1 LKYDYCTR
9 LRSGAWAWRHRA
21 VCPAANAEAIATVTA
36 PAGSRRERIVEVW
49 VASVGCPARIASPK
63 PEFKPQFRRV
73 LPQRQARAG
82 FKPEA

>member
-1 LKYDYCTR
+1 M
-9 LRSGAWAWRHRA
+9 
-21 VCPAANAEAIATVTA
+21 TA